1 MSVSDTPTVSAVR
14 LYLVQHGLAKSAGDD
29 PLRPLTDE
37 GADDVSRVARLATS
51 RLGVQVERIVHSG
64 KTRARGTAEIWAA
77 LVGIDSEEDDGLAPN
92 DDPAPWVE
100 RLSVETADVMLV
112 GHLPHLAAFAGALL
126 TGDPRRQVI
135 GFQQGG
141 LITLERAETGWSVVV
156 VLPPS
161 VA

>member
-14 LYLVQHGLAKSAGDD
+14 LYLVQHGLAKSADDD
-29 PLRPLTDE
+29 PLRPLTEE

-77 LVGIDSEEDDGLAPN
+77 LVGFDSEEDDGLAPN

-100 RLSVETADVMLV
+100 RLSAR
-112 GHLPHLAAFAGALL
+112 PL
-126 TGDPRRQVI
+126 T
-135 GFQQGG
+135 
-141 LITLERAETGWSVVV
+141 
-156 VLPPS
+156 
-161 VA
+161 